1 MDPTT
6 LPAAVLRL
14 GAGKSAAAGATVFE
28 MLRIGLITTG
38 SSIRT
43 TPPLHGTVALTPGLA
58 IDLEHTRF
66 PD

>member
-1 MDPTT
+1 MDPAT

-38 SSIRT
+38 SSIRAT
-43 TPPLHGTVALTPGLA
+43 PLHGTVALTPGLA
-58 IDLEHTRF
+58 IDLERTCF

>member
-43 TPPLHGTVALTPGLA
+43 TPPSWHRRTDPRA
-58 IDLEHTRF
+58 RYRS
-66 PD
+66 